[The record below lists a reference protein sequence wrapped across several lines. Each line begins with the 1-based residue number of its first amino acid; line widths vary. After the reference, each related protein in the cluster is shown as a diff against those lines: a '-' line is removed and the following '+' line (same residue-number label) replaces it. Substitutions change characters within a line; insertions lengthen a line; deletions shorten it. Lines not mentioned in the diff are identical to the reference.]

1 VPFKTDRLKTSLPI
15 DAPPAVAMPGNTER
29 KTPEIPYAVV
39 GESPALVDPAK
50 SRRLREMLNN
60 KNAGMQNR
68 QDAAAAAVESG
79 NPFDLP
85 SEAAKELLRAR
96 QIIDDEIARIMSAY
110 PEGRKNS
117 LFKLRFG
124 TLEEIRAMEVR
135 AIFKLLKLDCRRAN
149 LNRLQKIDYFG
160 KKIS

>member
-1 VPFKTDRLKTSLPI
+1 
-15 DAPPAVAMPGNTER
+15 MPGNTER
-29 KTPEIPYAVV
+29 KPPEIPYVEV

-50 SRRLREMLNN
+50 SRRLREMLKS

-68 QDAAAAAVESG
+68 QDTAAAAVESG

-85 SEAAKELLRAR
+85 SEAVKELQQAR

-135 AIFKLLKLDCRRAN
+135 AIFNLLKLDCRRAN